1 MQRAAVVLLLLGLG
15 AASVQAQGE
24 LWNRWSPLQRRGHP
38 TTSASP
44 PTSMPISLLQCAR
57 PMWFRRETA
66 LPASPRC
73 LAFPRVRGGGL
84 GRHMWIARHA
94 HCRPAAAA
102 PLPTTSGLRPPA
114 PTDSPSRPP
123 ARRADALQEALGK
136 CIIGYTPDVFLQPSQ
151 TICLPTWYDACR
163 YVSISGEL
171 PPAVA
176 GWGGGCKPRL
186 LGCLLPAGHLQ
197 PGGCAS
203 QCLQCTAPPRTCGRP
218 SCFRPPTATPRG

>member
-1 MQRAAVVLLLLGLG
+1 MESVEPSATPRPPNHLRISTNFHADLPAAVCQTYVVQAGDSIASISEMFSVSQGARGWFG
-15 AASVQAQGE
+15 AAHVD
-24 LWNRWSPLQRRGHP
+24 R
-38 TTSASP
+38 P
-44 PTSMPISLLQCAR
+44 PC
-57 PMWFRRETA
+57 
-66 LPASPRC
+66 
-73 LAFPRVRGGGL
+73 
-84 GRHMWIARHA
+84 
-94 HCRPAAAA
+94 
-102 PLPTTSGLRPPA
+102 PLPQVVFHLQTRTPGGLRPPA